1 MFIYKITDTESGKSY
16 IGKTV
21 RTVEERFE
29 EHKKNHYLF
38 KSIYKKDQYRLAIEV
53 VDQASTEEE
62 LNLLEKRYIKEFN
75 TIAPK
80 GFNLC
85 EGGNGGDNSKNIDYR
100 NRKSRTY
107 VPCVILSEEEEQAII
122 NYYTED
128 DTLSFKS
135 IGEKLNISEY
145 LVRRTVDSRN
155 IPRRRWK
162 RKEGNRLIKF
172 SFDEV
177 ALIKKMYSEGKT
189 QTAIGKEFGVTQ
201 GVIKRVLNGK

>member
-1 MFIYKITDTESGKSY
+1 MFIYKITDIESGKSY

-21 RTVEERFE
+21 RTVEERFT

-38 KSIYKKDQYRLAIEV
+38 KSIYKKDQYRLVIEV
-53 VDQASTEEE
+53 VDQANTEEE
-62 LNLLEKRYIKEFN
+62 LNLLEKKYIEEFD
-75 TIAPK
+75 TLAPK

-85 EGGNGGDNSKNIDYR
+85 EGGNGGDTSKNIDYK

-107 VPCVILSEEEEQAII
+107 IPSILLSEEEEQSII
-122 NYYTED
+122 KYYIED
-128 DTLSFKS
+128 ETLSFKD
-135 IGEKLNISEY
+135 IGNKLNISEY
-145 LVRRTVDSRN
+145 LVRRTVDSKN
-155 IPRRRWK
+155 IPRRKWK

-172 SFDEV
+172 SFDEIEI
-177 ALIKKMYSEGKT
+177 IKKMYSQGLT